1 MNGTGV
7 IDATQDLTVTW
18 QINGT
23 VPITGWRIYIM
34 ENTAASTVLFDSG
47 WRHEYYE
54 DLPILPPPIK
64 PVYGRDNT
72 GAIVPKSDIVTAAEL
87 ATAGVVNNYDKGYKI
102 RIDEQYSDYE
112 TPNTSPIATPKTLV
126 QISPAFFM
134 AMESASF
141 NTSSW
146 LSTYGRYAYF
156 YDDVNP
162 TAVGINHDNFDPLIH
177 ERWRLARQTNP
188 EENIIEDTGEIYN
201 AMGVLNKVYGIL
213 ENGKD
218 YAVRLTGELQSGI
231 KLDTGWHNFNTQ
243 WTDTSDEHIHLKS
256 YYVRDMP
263 CLFVRFE
270 ADDGYDLDSVTSAAE
285 RRGWTIVRIR
295 TDNGE
300 ATTAGIM
307 PRGQT
312 GFYDF
317 GARNNTEYIYRAYYG
332 LGAENGYCYE
342 TARPI
347 KMRYYWNWAIV
358 ECEKESSRYLYLAP
372 SHTFKNTMYH
382 VKRVHQFQANVDSG
396 SISNENTPYVE
407 NNFTPYPTVQK
418 VGRKGLSG
426 KLRAW
431 VGGVK
436 DTTFRD
442 SVKMVDDLMDLS
454 TRNTVKFLR
463 DRKGNLRM
471 IEISDAI
478 VKETQDKYAEQP
490 VQIEIPWVEIG
501 DAKNCQ
507 IVSLLTDGQ
516 MARGDD
522 IIDTTTAFGVGP
534 DQDGYVTWTM
544 DDEGYVGSEIQ
555 MNDGGQLEQVYDDS
569 MDYVPADL
577 EIDSEG
583 KLKVETVIKAD
594 E

>member
-1 MNGTGV
+1 M
-7 IDATQDLTVTW
+7 TW

-23 VPITGWRIYIM
+23 VPIVGWRFIIM
-34 ENTAASTVLFDSG
+34 QNTADSTVLYNSG
-47 WRHEYYE
+47 WQHDYM
-54 DLPILPPPIK
+54 PIDPLLPPVYKPI
-64 PVYGRDNT
+64 YGRDEDGNFVNVSRT
-72 GAIVPKSDIVTAAEL
+72 IEAADL
-87 ATAGVVNNYDKGYKI
+87 ASSGVVNDYSYGYKL
-102 RIDEQYSDYE
+102 RIDQMYYQPGVIGYAELE
-112 TPNTSPIATPKTLV
+112 
-126 QISPAFFM
+126 QISPSFFM
-134 AMESASF
+134 AVSGVRF
-141 NTSSW
+141 YTGNW
-146 LSTYGRYAYF
+146 LTTYGRYAWF
-156 YDDVNP
+156 WRRVE
-162 TAVGINHDNFDPLIH
+162 DNQGTLYSDMQMPVLYN
-177 ERWRLARQTNP
+177 RWRLAKQENP
-188 EENIIEDTGEIYN
+188 DENILEDTGDLYLTNSEQH
-201 AMGVLNKVYGIL
+201 VYGL
-213 ENGKD
+213 LKNDSD
-218 YAVRLTGELQSGI
+218 YAVRLTGEVENGS
-231 KLDTGWHNFNTQ
+231 KLDTGWFNFHTH
-243 WTDTSDEHIHLKS
+243 WTDTADEHIHLRS

-270 ADDGYDLDSVTSAAE
+270 ADDGYDLDSVTSAAVG
-285 RRGWTIVRIR
+285 RGWTIVRIR

-332 LGAENGYCYE
+332 LGADNGNCYE
-342 TARPI
+342 TARPL
-347 KMRYYWNWAIV
+347 KMRYYWNWSIV
-358 ECEKESSRYLYLAP
+358 ECEVETSRYQYIP
-372 SHTFKNTMYH
+372 THYFKNTMYH
-382 VKRVHQFQANVDSG
+382 VKHVHQFQANVDSG
-396 SISNENTPYVE
+396 AISNENQPYVE

-431 VGGVK
+431 VGSVK

-442 SVKMVDDLMDLS
+442 SVQMVNDLMDLS

-501 DAKNCQ
+501 DAKDCQ
-507 IVSLLTDGQ
+507 IVSLLTDGM
-516 MARGDD
+516 MAKGDD
-522 IIDTTTAFGVGP
+522 IIDTVTAISP
-534 DQDGYVTWTM
+534 DQDGYVTWTRNS
-544 DDEGYVGSEIQ
+544 EGYVGSEIQ
-555 MNDGGQLEQVYDDS
+555 MNEAGQLEQVYDNN
-569 MDYVPADL
+569 MDYVPANL

-594 E
+594 D

>member
-1 MNGTGV
+1 M
-7 IDATQDLTVTW
+7 TW

-23 VPITGWRIYIM
+23 LPIVRWQFVIMKNDADSTVLYTSEWRGDYIEYTIPETGETILIPQPIYGRNSEGALRPKSDTI
-34 ENTAASTVLFDSG
+34 TAASL
-47 WRHEYYE
+47 
-54 DLPILPPPIK
+54 
-64 PVYGRDNT
+64 
-72 GAIVPKSDIVTAAEL
+72 AE
-87 ATAGVVNNYDKGYKI
+87 AGVVNNYSNGYKLKI
-102 RIDEQYSDYE
+102 NQQYYE
-112 TPNTSPIATPKTLV
+112 HPAPDSTIEVKVLE
-126 QISPAFFM
+126 QISPAYFI
-134 AMESASF
+134 AAYVP
-141 NTSSW
+141 TIDYAIGA
-146 LSTYGRYAYF
+146 TYGRYFWFQTRVLYNGVWSPD
-156 YDDVNP
+156 YDP
-162 TAVGINHDNFDPLIH
+162 IITK
-177 ERWRLARQTNP
+177 RQRLAYANNP
-188 EENIIEDTGEIYN
+188 EDNVVDDLTFYIPAENDRFSSN
-201 AMGVLNKVYGIL
+201 HVYGIL
-213 ENGKD
+213 DNHRE
-218 YAVRLTGELQSGI
+218 YAFRVDIKLESGI
-231 KLDTGWHNFNTQ
+231 DLTTGWENFTPS
-243 WTDTSDEHIHLKS
+243 WTDTALDYIHLNA
-256 YYVRDMP
+256 YYVRDTPAMFIR
-263 CLFVRFE
+263 LEVDE
-270 ADDGYDLDSVTSAAE
+270 GYDESIVTDLPDYQ
-285 RRGWTIVRIR
+285 RWTIYRVR
-295 TDNGE
+295 TDTGE
-300 ATTAGIM
+300 KEKVGII
-307 PRGQT
+307 PKGQNAI
-312 GFYDF
+312 YDF
-317 GARNNTEYIYRAYYG
+317 GLKNNTEYVYRAYYG
-332 LGAENGYCYE
+332 LGAQDGYMYE
-342 TARPI
+342 SRPI

-358 ECEKESSRYLYLAP
+358 ECEKVNGIGYYVAGHSFP
-372 SHTFKNTMYH
+372 NPMYH

-431 VGGVK
+431 VGSVK

-442 SVKMVDDLMDLS
+442 SVQMVNDLMDLS

-490 VQIEIPWVEIG
+490 VQIEIPWVEVG

-522 IIDTTTAFGVGP
+522 IIDTATAISA

-544 DDEGYVGSEIQ
+544 DPDGYIGSEIQ

-577 EIDSEG
+577 QIDSEG